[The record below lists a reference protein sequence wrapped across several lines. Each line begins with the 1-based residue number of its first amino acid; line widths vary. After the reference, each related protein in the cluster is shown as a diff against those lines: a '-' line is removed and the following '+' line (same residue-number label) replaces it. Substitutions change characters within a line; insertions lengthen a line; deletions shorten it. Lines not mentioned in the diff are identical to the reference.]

1 MFSRF
6 EGWDLED
13 IGVWQDEE
21 NKSKKQRK
29 CHSGFR
35 PEPWPSFLHINIMK
49 LSLPWEA
56 LRREER
62 PTFHRIWKRDGE
74 PTEHDSKPQELAS
87 PGCSRKWE
95 RCLPT
100 SSKAPQELCQHLQGH
115 QHVLKWKPFEFKSP
129 YMPGIPCE
137 RRCVPEEIKQ
147 KGCESLAR
155 AIPLERGDPA
165 SHLKRHLAGTGVFEQ
180 PLWNSRKL
188 ETTRSSIFRRA
199 RVNCDIVTEWEWVNC
214 TYTQP

>member
-29 CHSGFR
+29 CHSSFR
-35 PEPWPSFLHINIMK
+35 PEPWPSFVHINIMK
-49 LSLPWEA
+49 LSLLWEA
-56 LRREER
+56 PRREER

-74 PTEHDSKPQELAS
+74 PAEHDSEAQELAS

-95 RCLPT
+95 WCLPT
-100 SSKAPQELCQHLQGH
+100 SPKAPQELCQHLQGH
-115 QHVLKWKPFEFKSP
+115 QHVLRRKSFEFKNP
-129 YMPGIPCE
+129 RVPGFPCE
-137 RRCVPEEIKQ
+137 RSCVPEETKQ

-155 AIPLERGDPA
+155 TIFLERREACTRLEKTPGRSGSVPG
-165 SHLKRHLAGTGVFEQ
+165 RH
-180 PLWNSRKL
+180 
-188 ETTRSSIFRRA
+188 
-199 RVNCDIVTEWEWVNC
+199 CDTAAN
-214 TYTQP
+214 